1 MFYKLQPAGHVCMFI
16 LDPGLMATLNPVM
29 ITGDIGSDPINL
41 TCTASVIVSDIIS
54 AVYDFTWWRNGEV
67 IDLSDD
73 RIMVC
78 AILYYY
84 ML

>member
-1 MFYKLQPAGHVCMFI
+1 MFI
-16 LDPGLMATLNPVM
+16 LDPGLMATLNPVI

-41 TCTASVIVSDIIS
+41 TCTASVTVSDIIS
-54 AVYDFTWWRNGEV
+54 AVYDFTWRRNGEV

-78 AILYYY
+78 AVLYCY